1 MAVTLKASKQGRRIV
16 DEARKRKGWS
26 ALSDMWVRTAYVTE
40 STLKRF
46 REMKAIQREAF
57 ISICKAVGVDDWEEI
72 AEIQLSNKFDNDRLL
87 ENEDSVQDVSLHE
100 EFLVE
105 FLDKLYPFPSSPIHQ
120 DCFLLRF
127 HPQNWSYDN
136 TQIIA
141 VADEAIRE
149 SFHLNSFD
157 RVLSE
162 VLDRIKITF
171 ADEIATAEL
180 DRSENLFEYLY
191 KWLWVTK
198 FPIEAFQLGKRV
210 AAFADRQILMK
221 SYSASNDRDLDFDDL
236 EICLETIN
244 VGKQYLIEI
253 NLPQKDGYL
262 LLLNEGHSGQIYC
275 LCPSLLY
282 TRNQDLSATGIIS
295 LPQNNAPVKA
305 FKYKDVGEE
314 FFLAI
319 VIKSPLRL
327 SWIRSDYSPTDAV
340 DYVKVDAD
348 RLQEIFQQI
357 GKQADSQVFG
367 KKFKVINS

>member
-26 ALSDMWVRTAYVTE
+26 ALSNMWYSPLQISE
-40 STLKRF
+40 SSLKRF
-46 REMKAIQREAF
+46 REGKAIQREAF

-72 AEIQLSNKFDNDRLL
+72 AEIQLSKEFDNDRLL
-87 ENEDSVQDVSLHE
+87 ENEDTLEDVSLHE

-105 FLDKLYPFPSSPIHQ
+105 FLEKLYPFPSSPIHQ

-141 VADEAIRE
+141 VADEGIRE
-149 SFHLNSFD
+149 SFHLNSFE

-171 ADEIATAEL
+171 ADEIATADL
-180 DRSENLFEYLY
+180 DRYENLFEYLY

-198 FPIEAFQLGKRV
+198 FPTEAFQLGKRV

-221 SYSASNDRDLDFDDL
+221 SYSASNDRDLDFDDI

-253 NLPQKDGYL
+253 DFPQKDGYL

-282 TRNQDLSATGIIS
+282 TRNQELSVTGVIS
-295 LPQNNAPVKA
+295 LPQNGAPAKA

-319 VIKSPLRL
+319 VVKSPLRL
-327 SWIRSDYSPTDAV
+327 SWIRSDYSPV
-340 DYVKVDAD
+340 NPIDYVKVDAD

-357 GKQADSQVFG
+357 GKQDDSQVFC
-367 KKFKVINS
+367 KKFKL

>member
-16 DEARKRKGWS
+16 DEARKRKGWT
-26 ALSDMWVRTAYVTE
+26 ALADVWCKAASVSE

-46 REMKAIQREAF
+46 REMKAIEREAF
-57 ISICKAVGVDDWEEI
+57 ICICKAVGVDNWEKI
-72 AEIQLSNKFDNDRLL
+72 VEIQLSENFDNDCLL
-87 ENEDSVQDVSLHE
+87 ENENTVEDVSLQE

-105 FLDKLYPFPSSPIHQ
+105 FLEKLYPFPSSPVHQ
-120 DCFLLRF
+120 ECFLLRF
-127 HPQNWSYDN
+127 HPQSWIYDN
-136 TQIIA
+136 TQIID
-141 VADEAIRE
+141 VADATILK
-149 SFHLNSFD
+149 SLDLTSFD

-191 KWLWVTK
+191 KWLWVNK
-198 FPIEAFQLGKRV
+198 FPTEAFQLGKRV

-221 SYSASNDRDLDFDDL
+221 SYSASNDRDLDFDDI
-236 EICLETIN
+236 EICLETID

-253 NLPQKDGYL
+253 DLPQKDGYL

-282 TRNQDLSATGIIS
+282 TRNQELSATGVIS
-295 LPQNNAPVKA
+295 LPQNGAPVKA

-319 VIKSPLRL
+319 VVKSPLRL

-367 KKFKVINS
+367 KKFKVINP